1 MRPIS
6 QRFLCQVRALG
17 AVLAAF
23 GLGACGSLLDTNP
36 VDKLPDDKAI
46 VNAAGARA
54 ALAGAYDGLQDDS
67 YYGGEYLFFN
77 DLIADNAIHNGTFS
91 EYADADQ
98 HLIQA
103 ANGSV
108 ATIWNSLYDAVSR
121 VNLIIQKVPALTDLD
136 PVEKDE
142 ILGEA
147 YFLRALHYHNLVRL
161 WGGVPLR
168 LVPPAT
174 VDDAANISRGTAA
187 ETYAQILSD
196 LGEAEARI
204 TNAGPT
210 SQASIGA
217 VKALQ
222 ARVYLYQQ
230 NYVAANAK
238 ADEVIALGYDLAPA
252 IGDLFDAE
260 GQDTPEDIFK
270 VTFTDSDYQYIGY
283 YYLSYNSGGRGEVAV
298 DADLIAVSDPAD
310 DRLAWG
316 VNQNESPAEG
326 TKYPTTIGAED
337 VHVIRFAEVI
347 LTKAEALAR
356 QNNLDSA
363 VAEYNKIR
371 TRALLAPHV
380 LGVDVTTQQEVLD
393 AIDLER
399 RLELAFEGD
408 RFADLVRTGRA
419 VTVLVG
425 LQDYQQLLP
434 VPLREIDVAPNITQ
448 NPGY

>member
-1 MRPIS
+1 MRPITHGLLR
-6 QRFLCQVRALG
+6 QIRALAALI
-17 AVLAAF
+17 AVL

-36 VDKLPDDKAI
+36 VDELPDDKAI
-46 VNAAGARA
+46 TNAAGARA
-54 ALAGAYDGLQDDS
+54 ALAGAYDGLQDIS

-103 ANGSV
+103 ANVSV
-108 ATIWNSLYDAVSR
+108 ADIWNAIYNAISR

-136 PVEKDE
+136 QVEKDQ

-147 YFLRALHYHNLVRL
+147 YFLRALSYHNLVRL

-168 LVPPAT
+168 LTPPVT
-174 VDDAANISRGTAA
+174 VDDASGIARSTAA
-187 ETYAQILSD
+187 EVYTQILSD
-196 LGEAEARI
+196 LGEAETRI
-204 TNAGPT
+204 TNTTPT
-210 SQASIGA
+210 SRASVGA
-217 VKALQ
+217 VKALL

-230 NYVAANAK
+230 NWAGANAK

-270 VTFTDSDYQYIGY
+270 LTFTDSDYESIGY
-283 YYLSYNSGGRGEVAV
+283 YYLSYNSGGRSELAV
-298 DADLIAVSDPAD
+298 DANLIAVSDPAD

-316 VNQNESPAEG
+316 VNQNEDPAEG
-326 TKYPTTIGAED
+326 TKFPTPIGAED
-337 VHVIRFAEVI
+337 VHVTRFAEVI
-347 LTKAEALAR
+347 LIKAEAMAQL
-356 QNNLDSA
+356 NNLDSA
-363 VAEYNKIR
+363 VAEYNKVR
-371 TRALLAPHV
+371 VRAGLLPHV
-380 LGVDVTTQQEVLD
+380 LGVNVTTQQEVLD

-408 RFADLVRTGRA
+408 RFADMVRTGRA
-419 VTVLVG
+419 QPVLG
-425 LQDYQQLLP
+425 IPAYQEVLP
-434 VPLREIDVAPNITQ
+434 IPLREIDVGPNITQ

>member
-1 MRPIS
+1 MRPIFS
-6 QRFLCQVRALG
+6 IRRQARLLAVALAIG
-17 AVLAAF
+17 
-23 GLGACGSLLDTNP
+23 GTSGCGSLLDTNP
-36 VDKLPDDKAI
+36 VDQLPDDKAI
-46 VNAAGARA
+46 TNAAGARA
-54 ALAGAYDGLQDDS
+54 ALAGAYDGLQDLS

-103 ANGSV
+103 ANVSV
-108 ATIWNSLYDAVSR
+108 AEIWNALYNAISR

-136 PVEKDE
+136 ALEKDE

-147 YFLRALHYHNLVRL
+147 YCLRALHYHNLVRL

-168 LVPPAT
+168 LIPPT
-174 VDDAANISRGTAA
+174 SVDDASTIGRATAA
-187 ETYAQILSD
+187 EVYTQILAD
-196 LGEAEARI
+196 LAEAETRI
-204 TNAGPT
+204 SNLSPTNR
-210 SQASIGA
+210 ASVGA

-230 NYVAANAK
+230 NWAAANAK
-238 ADEVIALGYDLAPA
+238 ADEVIGLGYTLAPA
-252 IGDLFDAE
+252 IADLFDAV

-270 VTFTDSDYQYIGY
+270 VTFTDSDYQNIGY
-283 YYLSYNSGGRGEVAV
+283 YYLSYNSGGRSELAV
-298 DADLIAVSDPAD
+298 DGNLIAAFDPAD
-310 DRLAWG
+310 DRLAFG

-326 TKYPTTIGAED
+326 TKFPTPIGAED

-347 LTKAEALAR
+347 LTKAEAMAR
-356 QNNLDSA
+356 LNNLDSA

-371 TRALLAPHV
+371 VRALLPAHV
-380 LGVDVTTQQEVLD
+380 LGVDVTTQQEVLA

-408 RFADLVRTGRA
+408 RFADLVRTGQAQA
-419 VTVLVG
+419 VLGIPAYQEVL
-425 LQDYQQLLP
+425 P
-434 VPLREIDVAPNITQ
+434 IPLREIEVAPGITQ

>member
-6 QRFLCQVRALG
+6 YRILRQARVIAAVFG
-17 AVLAAF
+17 VLA
-23 GLGACGSLLDTNP
+23 LGACGSLLDTSP
-36 VDKLPDDKAI
+36 EDRVPDDKAI
-46 VNAAGARA
+46 INAAGARA

-108 ATIWNSLYDAVSR
+108 ALIWNALYDAISR

-136 PVEKDE
+136 PVEKDQL
-142 ILGEA
+142 LGEA

-168 LVPPAT
+168 LVPPVT
-174 VDDAANISRGTAA
+174 VDAASSIARSTVGEVYT
-187 ETYAQILSD
+187 QILAD

-204 TNAGPT
+204 TNTAPT
-210 SQASIGA
+210 NRASVGA

-222 ARVYLYQQ
+222 MRVYLYQQ
-230 NYVAANAK
+230 NWAAANAE
-238 ADEVIALGYDLAPA
+238 ADELIALGYALAPVF
-252 IGDLFDAE
+252 GDLFDAE

-270 VTFTDSDYQYIGY
+270 LTFTDSDYQYIGY
-283 YYLSYNSGGRGEVAV
+283 YYLSYNSGGRSEVAV
-298 DADLIAVSDPAD
+298 DANLIAVSDPAD

-326 TKYPTTIGAED
+326 TKFPTPIGAED
-337 VHVIRFAEVI
+337 VHVVRFAEVI
-347 LTKAEALAR
+347 LAKAEAMAR
-356 QNNLDSA
+356 LNNLDSA

-371 TRALLAPHV
+371 VRALLPAHT
-380 LGVDVTTQQEVLD
+380 LGVEVTTQQQVLD

-408 RFADLVRTGRA
+408 RFADLVRTGLAQA
-419 VTVLVG
+419 VLG
-425 LQDYQQLLP
+425 IPAYQELLP
-434 VPLREIDVAPNITQ
+434 IPLREIDVAPNITQ

>member
-6 QRFLCQVRALG
+6 LGVLSRVRALATLFAISG
-17 AVLAAF
+17 A
-23 GLGACGSLLDTNP
+23 GACGSLLDTSP
-36 VDKLPDDKAI
+36 VDQLPDDKAI
-46 VNAAGARA
+46 TNAAGARA
-54 ALAGAYDGLQDDS
+54 ALAGAYDGLQDLS

-103 ANGSV
+103 ANVSV
-108 ATIWNSLYDAVSR
+108 ADIWNALYNAISR
-121 VNLIIQKVPALTDLD
+121 VNLIIQKVPALNDLAA
-136 PVEKDE
+136 VEKDQ

-168 LVPPAT
+168 LVPPAS
-174 VDDAANISRGTAA
+174 VDDASNITRSTAA
-187 ETYAQILSD
+187 EVYTQIATD

-204 TNAGPT
+204 TNAAPT
-210 SQASIGA
+210 SRGSVGA

-222 ARVYLYQQ
+222 ARVFLYQQ
-230 NYVAANAK
+230 NWASANAK
-238 ADEVIALGYDLAPA
+238 ADEVIALGYTLAPA
-252 IGDLFDAE
+252 IADLFDAE

-270 VTFTDSDYQYIGY
+270 LTFTDSDYQNIGY
-283 YYLSYNSGGRGEVAV
+283 YYLSYNSGGRSEVAV
-298 DADLIAVSDPAD
+298 DPNLIAVSDPAD
-310 DRLAWG
+310 DRLAFG

-326 TKYPTTIGAED
+326 TKFPTPIGAED

-347 LTKAEALAR
+347 LIKAEAMAR
-356 QNNLDSA
+356 LNNLDSA

-371 TRALLAPHV
+371 VRALLPAHV
-380 LGVDVTTQQEVLD
+380 LGVDVTTQQTVLD

-419 VTVLVG
+419 QAVLG
-425 LQDYQQLLP
+425 IPAYQEVLP
-434 VPLREIDVAPNITQ
+434 VPLREIDVAPGITQ